1 MWPSD
6 LESQSPVPPW
16 RPGIKLFSGER
27 AGNHFRARPQFPVLK
42 LYAYQGCSTCR
53 SAVQW
58 LQQHGIPFELIA
70 IREQPPTTLELEA
83 ALKSRGGDLGAL
95 FNRSGVDYRALGMKD
110 KLPALSPLAA
120 LQSLQKRQPRETP
133 VRDRRKEAGGACGIQ
148 GTGVEIGSRLTERG
162 E

>member
-95 FNRSGVDYRALGMKD
+95 FNRSGLDYRALGMKD
-110 KLPALSPLAA
+110 KLPAMSQSEA
-120 LQSLQKRQPRETP
+120 LQLLSKNGNLVKRPFAIDEKKR
-133 VRDRRKEAGGACGIQ
+133 VVLVGFKEPEWESVLA
-148 GTGVEIGSRLTERG
+148 
-162 E
+162 

>member
-110 KLPALSPLAA
+110 KLPALSPSAA
-120 LQSLQKRQPRETP
+120 LQLLSKNGNLVKRPFAIDEKKRVALEGF
-133 VRDRRKEAGGACGIQ
+133 KEPEWKSAL
-148 GTGVEIGSRLTERG
+148 V
-162 E
+162 